1 MPDEPQK
8 LPEAKPSES
17 ASPVWNQQIAEMI
30 LKAIGGGGF
39 ATLVA
44 LFMNSDLPRTALV
57 GALGSGAGL
66 VYAFV
71 DPIARRA
78 KKGAEKAGEGT
89 ADFAEDAVKDFVA
102 KATGVDDRYLEL
114 QKEDCQTSLCDGIN
128 QVFSPLLEEIFVP
141 LSISYNALIPGWRTI
156 ANAPIEGDNKVEL
169 AAVRSPE
176 GESQIWQLLKAAEQQ
191 SAYRRMAIL
200 AWGGYGKT
208 TLLRHI
214 AYIYSSKQHKRYKVG
229 AKVPVFLPL
238 KTYGKLVAQQPE
250 MTLPDV
256 IMQKHLPRLSPDLHL
271 AADWAKDKLKSG
283 EMVILLDGLDE
294 VSESIRPVVTKWLKR
309 ELALYPKAIAILT
322 SRPKA
327 YTEQPPASRLDL
339 RMTIWVEP
347 FTKPQQQAFI
357 DRWYGYQEVY
367 ANNGRTTSDVTRR
380 AAEKAAELMAQIRS
394 RPEIEDLAKI
404 PLLLNMIATF
414 HRLSP
419 TVQLP
424 KRKVDLYQAI
434 CRLQLCDRPGAKEL
448 ETLLNETDAQTILQK
463 LALEMLLNNREKTI
477 DRDTLLTQLTT
488 YLETENES
496 VRALPFLDEV
506 VRVSELLV
514 EREVQEYEF
523 AHWSFQEY
531 LAAREL
537 FDHKREQE
545 IIDRLTIPEWKPM
558 ILMYVGLLKNPSSLI
573 RSMVDRG
580 LTDLAAACLHETTK
594 QVEPSLV
601 KELEQ
606 LTTVVSRS
614 TYAPLEALLKAEK
627 WREADQETY
636 RLMIKAVGK
645 EDGQLFSREDLENFP
660 CEDLLT
666 IDRLWVEA
674 SNGHFGFSV
683 QKKIWQE
690 CGSPMNSGKDW
701 DRFCVKVEWQN
712 AAAAEYVNYTDLKF
726 SPHLSLKGEL
736 PLRGGGWRW
745 VWGSDGGVVRV
756 GNFFSRAETC
766 KL

>member
-8 LPEAKPSES
+8 LPEAKSSDS
-17 ASPVWNQQIAEMI
+17 ASPAWNQQIAEMMF
-30 LKAIGGGGF
+30 KAIGGGGF
-39 ATLVA
+39 ATLIA
-44 LFMNSDLPRTALV
+44 LFMSSDLPKIAV
-57 GALGSGAGL
+57 AGALGSSAGL

-89 ADFAEDAVKDFVA
+89 ADFAESAVKDFVA

-156 ANAPIEGDNKVEL
+156 ANEPIGDGGGL
-169 AAVRSPE
+169 AAMRLPD
-176 GESQIWQLLKAAEQQ
+176 GESQIWQLLKAAERQ
-191 SAYRRMAIL
+191 SAYRRMAVL

-214 AYIYSSKQHKRYKVG
+214 AYIYSSKQHKRYKVV

-271 AADWAKDKLKSG
+271 AADWAKEKLKSG

-294 VSESIRPVVTKWLKR
+294 VSESIRPVVTEWLKR
-309 ELALYPKAIAILT
+309 ELARYPKAIAILT

-347 FTKPQQQAFI
+347 FTKAQQQAFI
-357 DRWYGYQEVY
+357 DRWYGYQEAY

-424 KRKVDLYQAI
+424 KRKVDLYQEI
-434 CRLQLCDRPGAKEL
+434 CKLQLCDRPGAKEL
-448 ETLLNETDAQTILQK
+448 ETLLTETDAQTILQK

-477 DRDTLLTQLTT
+477 DRDTLLTRLTT

-496 VRALPFLDEV
+496 VKALPFLDEV

-545 IIDRLTIPEWKPM
+545 IIDRLAIPEWKPM

-594 QVEPSLV
+594 QIDADVAE
-601 KELEQ
+601 ELER
-606 LTTVVSRS
+606 LTTVVIVS
-614 TYAPLEALLKAEK
+614 TYAKLEALLKAEK
-627 WREADQETY
+627 WREADEETY

-645 EDGQLFSREDLENFP
+645 EDGQWFSQEDLETFP

-666 IDRLWVEA
+666 IDRQWVKA

-690 CGSPMNSGKDW
+690 CGSPMQADESW
-701 DRFCVKVEWQN
+701 DRFCVRVGWQN
-712 AAAAEYVNYTDLKF
+712 SDATAYMNSDDLKY
-726 SPHLSLKGEL
+726 SPLLSSVGEL
-736 PLRGGGWRW
+736 PRFFFCFGVL
-745 VWGSDGGVVRV
+745 VGSSLAQRLV
-756 GNFFSRAETC
+756 NCS
-766 KL
+766 K

>member
-1 MPDEPQK
+1 MSDEPQK
-8 LPEAKPSES
+8 LPEAKASES

-30 LKAIGGGGF
+30 FKAIGGGGF
-39 ATLVA
+39 VATFMA
-44 LFMNSDLPRTALV
+44 LFISSDLPKVAMA
-57 GALGSGAGL
+57 GALGSGAPV
-66 VYAFV
+66 VYAFF

-89 ADFAEDAVKDFVA
+89 ADFAESAAKGLVA

-114 QKEDCQTSLCDGIN
+114 QKEDCQTSLCDGIT

-141 LSISYNALIPGWRTI
+141 LPMSYSPLIPGWETI
-156 ANAPIEGDNKVEL
+156 AADLEGDDEVL
-169 AAVRSPE
+169 AVMRSPE
-176 GESQIWQLLKAAEQQ
+176 AGESQIWQLLKAAE
-191 SAYRRMAIL
+191 SKSVYRRMAIL

-214 AYIYSSKQHKRYKVG
+214 AYIYSSKQHRRYKVG
-229 AKVPVFLPL
+229 AKVPVFLAL

-256 IMQKHLPRLSPDLHL
+256 IMQKHIPRLSPDLHL
-271 AADWAKDKLKSG
+271 AADWAKEKLKSG
-283 EMVILLDGLDE
+283 EMVVLLDGLDE
-294 VSESIRPVVTKWLKR
+294 VSESIRSVVTKWLKR
-309 ELALYPKAIAILT
+309 ELALYPQTIAILT

-327 YTEQPPASRLDL
+327 YTEQPPASRLEM
-339 RMTIWVEP
+339 RMTIWVES
-347 FTKPQQQAFI
+347 FTKSQQQAFI
-357 DRWYGYQEVY
+357 DRWYDYQEVY

-380 AAEKAAELMAQIRS
+380 AADHAAGLMAQIRA

-419 TVQLP
+419 NVQLP

-434 CRLQLCDRPGAKEL
+434 CKLQLCDRPGAKEL
-448 ETLLNETDAQTILQK
+448 ETLLTETDAQTILQK

-477 DRDTLLTQLTT
+477 ERDALLTRLTT

-496 VRALPFLDEV
+496 VKAHPFLDEV

-531 LAAREL
+531 LAAKEL
-537 FDHKREQE
+537 FDRKREQE
-545 IIDRLTIPEWKPM
+545 IIDRLAIPEWKPM
-558 ILMYVGLLKNPSSLI
+558 ILMYVGLLKNPSGLI
-573 RSMVDRG
+573 RLMVDRG

-594 QVEPSLV
+594 QVDADVVE
-601 KELEQ
+601 ELDR
-606 LTTVVSRS
+606 LTTVVIVS
-614 TYAPLEALLKAEK
+614 TYAKLEALLKAGE

-690 CGSPMNSGKDW
+690 CGSPKFRQDW
-701 DRFCVKVEWQN
+701 DRFCVKVGWQN
-712 AAAAEYVNYTDLKF
+712 AAATYVNYTDLKF
-726 SPHLSLKGEL
+726 SPHLSPKGEL
-736 PLRGGGWRW
+736 PNDGMEWGNREDW
-745 VWGSDGGVVRV
+745 VL
-756 GNFFSRAETC
+756 FSRAETC